1 MRSLFA
7 CSSLALFG
15 FFFNGTLIKQ
25 PFPGAIVPD
34 FTVIITVLIAFY
46 FRSVRGLLG
55 AFFLGLAADMMS
67 VRLLGPNAAGCVV
80 VFLAA
85 GLLYS
90 RSMLENP
97 LFLFIVTVF
106 AVVLK
111 YLTSAGIIWLATPD
125 VFAPILV
132 SHQIVLEALITALL
146 APVVAMFVRYRFN
159 SHPLKQPKKY
169 SRGRVGGSK
178 RAFV

>member
-7 CSSLALFG
+7 CSALALFG

-34 FTVIITVLIAFY
+34 FTVILTVLIAFY

-55 AFFLGLAADMMS
+55 AFILGLAADMMS
-67 VRLLGPNAAGCVV
+67 VRLLGPSAAGCVV

-97 LFLFIVTVF
+97 LFLFLVTVI
-106 AVVLK
+106 AVGLK
-111 YLTSAGIIWLATPD
+111 YVVSAGIIWLATPD
-125 VFAPILV
+125 ALAPVLF
-132 SHQIVLEALITALL
+132 SNQIVLEALITALL
-146 APVVAMFVRYRFN
+146 APVVAMFVRYRLTA
-159 SHPLKQPKKY
+159 SLPKQPSGF
-169 SRGRVGGSK
+169 SRSRSGGK